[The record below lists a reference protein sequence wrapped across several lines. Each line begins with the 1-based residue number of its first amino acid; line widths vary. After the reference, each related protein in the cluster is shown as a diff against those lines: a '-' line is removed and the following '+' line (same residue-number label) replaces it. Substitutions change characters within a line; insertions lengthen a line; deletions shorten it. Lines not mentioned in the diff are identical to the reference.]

1 MSRRLLAM
9 TAALVTLTALA
20 GCADEEAKRADAKL
34 KAPIPRAL
42 EESRTEDGLLVRP
55 FDTNGD
61 GEADVVKYFAE
72 KPDPDDPS
80 RLVRSLKRLE
90 MDLNYDGIIN
100 VRRTYDQLGKLD
112 TESVDTDL
120 DGRFDS
126 TSHYDGG
133 ELTRKQILDPSTGSV
148 VETRY
153 YAGLE
158 LIRVERDTTG
168 DSKVDYWEY
177 YDQGILERI
186 GRDFN
191 ADGRADS
198 WQKR

>member
-1 MSRRLLAM
+1 MSRRSTIALA
-9 TAALVTLTALA
+9 TLAALVTLSA
-20 GCADEEAKRADAKL
+20 CSDKDAKRADAKL
-34 KAPIPRAL
+34 KTPIPRAL
-42 EESRTEDGLLVRP
+42 KETRSEDGLLVRP

-61 GEADVVKYFAE
+61 GEADVVKYFE
-72 KPDPDDPS
+72 ERPDPDDPTK
-80 RLVRSLKRLE
+80 LLRSMSKLE
-90 MDLNYDGIIN
+90 MDLSYDGIIN
-100 VRRTYDQLGKLD
+100 VERTYGKLGKLK

-120 DGRFDS
+120 DGRMDIV
-126 TSHYDGG
+126 SHYDGG
-133 ELTRKQILDPSTGSV
+133 QLNRKQVLESSSGNTK
-148 VETRY
+148 ETRY
-153 YAGLE
+153 YASDE

-177 YDQGILERI
+177 YEQGILERI